1 VNFAFQIRL
10 GSGSEALK
18 VFKPFYVATG
28 ITLTYSNKGTLH
40 QMQENLQQESGICG
54 LPAQLWLALATRG
67 FEFGI

>member
-1 VNFAFQIRL
+1 MNLAFQIRL

-40 QMQENLQQESGICG
+40 QMQENVQQEMWDLRIACTAVVSVGNK
-54 LPAQLWLALATRG
+54 RV
-67 FEFGI
+67 